1 MSEPNVNAIPAAK
14 SNVETITSMAML
26 TAIAYVVMAV
36 SMAMEVM
43 VLTLDLVAGMA
54 LTLGSDIKI
63 HSFVV
68 LKTPWML

>member
-1 MSEPNVNAIPAAK
+1 
-14 SNVETITSMAML
+14 
-26 TAIAYVVMAV
+26 MAV
-36 SMAMEVM
+36 SIAMEVM
-43 VLTLDLVAGMA
+43 VLTLVLDWVVGMV